1 MAVVGAP
8 SLNER
13 QLTSCPTPPRIA
25 SSLLD
30 VTDSDLLSTLLAD
43 DALAGITTRPIGDLR
58 SFRYQAGQVEGDVSM
73 VRRIAQGRLDIIGH
87 EVQRRQGS
95 TDIAALDDLL
105 YDLPDILADPSE
117 AGAARSGRAVEIND
131 PGVTAADLG
140 ARLDAV
146 ISPGELSGVG
156 DLSDER
162 LNESFSNVSAIEQE
176 LSDIRRRLHD
186 RIDAVQQEI
195 GRRYRD
201 GEASI
206 ESFGR

>member
-1 MAVVGAP
+1 M
-8 SLNER
+8 
-13 QLTSCPTPPRIA
+13 
-25 SSLLD
+25 
-30 VTDSDLLSTLLAD
+30 TDSDLLSSLLAD
-43 DALAGITTRPIGDLR
+43 DALADIGERPIADLR
-58 SFRYQAGQVEGDVSM
+58 SFRYQAGQVESDVSL

-87 EVQRRQGS
+87 EVQRRKGS
-95 TDIAALDDLL
+95 SDAAAVDDLL

-117 AGAARSGRAVEIND
+117 ATAARSGRSVEIND
-131 PGVTAADLG
+131 PGETAAQLG
-140 ARLDAV
+140 TRLDAV

-156 DLSDER
+156 DLADER
-162 LNESFSNVSAIEQE
+162 LDESFVNVSAMEQE
-176 LSDIRRRLHD
+176 LSDIRRQLHD

>member
-1 MAVVGAP
+1 MPPWIAG
-8 SLNER
+8 SL
-13 QLTSCPTPPRIA
+13 QP
-25 SSLLD
+25 

-43 DALAGITTRPIGDLR
+43 DALADIGTRPIGDLR
-58 SFRYQAGQVEGDVSM
+58 SFRYQAGQVEGDVSL
-73 VRRIAQGRLDIIGH
+73 VRRVAQGRLDIIGH
-87 EVQRRQGS
+87 EVQRRKGS
-95 TDIAALDDLL
+95 AEVAVLDDLL

-117 AGAARSGRAVEIND
+117 AKAARSGRAVEIND
-131 PGVTAADLG
+131 PGETAATLG
-140 ARLDAV
+140 SRLDSV

-162 LNESFSNVSAIEQE
+162 LEQSFVNVSEMEQE
-176 LSDIRRRLHD
+176 LSVIRRQLHD

-206 ESFGR
+206 DSFRR

>member
-1 MAVVGAP
+1 MGRTTCLGVV
-8 SLNER
+8 R
-13 QLTSCPTPPRIA
+13 QRARGSPVACCVVTE
-25 SSLLD
+25 SSAD
-30 VTDSDLLSTLLAD
+30 PLSTLLAD
-43 DALAGITTRPIGDLR
+43 DALADIGTRPIGDLR
-58 SFRYQAGQVEGDVSM
+58 SFRYTAGQVESDVSL

-87 EVQRRQGS
+87 EVQRRKGS
-95 TDIAALDDLL
+95 DESAAVDDLL

-117 AGAARSGRAVEIND
+117 ASAPSGRAIEIND
-131 PGVTAADLG
+131 PGATAASLG
-140 ARLDAV
+140 HRLDNA

-156 DLSDER
+156 ELSDER
-162 LNESFSNVSAIEQE
+162 LDQSFVRVSEMEQE
-176 LSDIRRRLHD
+176 LSDIRRKLHD